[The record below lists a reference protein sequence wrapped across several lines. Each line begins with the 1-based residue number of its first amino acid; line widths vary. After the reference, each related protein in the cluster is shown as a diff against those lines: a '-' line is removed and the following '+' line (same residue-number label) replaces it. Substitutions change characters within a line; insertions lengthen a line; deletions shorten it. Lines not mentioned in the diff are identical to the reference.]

1 MIPVDRDASS
11 QFNQQ
16 TAERP
21 QSLPAHSA
29 GRINLLDTSEA
40 SNSKSLSYDMNNV
53 VLSPEEENKKSIDDF
68 LGKIDSTIAK
78 TKKYVAT
85 SQNKLE

>member
-1 MIPVDRDASS
+1 MIPVDREASS
-11 QFNQQ
+11 QFSQQ
-16 TAERP
+16 TERP
-21 QSLPAHSA
+21 QSLPANSSN
-29 GRINLLDTSEA
+29 RMNMLDNSEP
-40 SNSKSLSYDMNNV
+40 SNSKSLEDDMNHV